1 VRGRGRHIA
10 SVLAGTLAGRPE
22 ARLAAA
28 SAAFAEALGWPLA
41 REVRL
46 RALTR
51 DGRLLAVARTEHWA
65 EQVRALAPAIV
76 ERMNAR
82 LGAGATCAVEVRT
95 GPLGREDP

>member
-1 VRGRGRHIA
+1 
-10 SVLAGTLAGRPE
+10 VLAGTLAGRPE

-28 SAAFAEALGWPLA
+28 GAAFAEALGWPLA